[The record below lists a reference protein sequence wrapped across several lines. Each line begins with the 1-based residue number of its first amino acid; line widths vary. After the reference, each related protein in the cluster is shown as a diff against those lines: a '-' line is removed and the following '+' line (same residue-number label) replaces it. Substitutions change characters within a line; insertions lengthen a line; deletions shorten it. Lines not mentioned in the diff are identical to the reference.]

1 MILRRSL
8 FLYCSLLNITF
19 HINLFYIHLY
29 ICLLIELF
37 IIIIINIIICLLY
50 FYASSQYKLMKYVWL
65 RKLTCV
71 AEVSLISIFGIA
83 KTQHCLVVK
92 TIFLSICLYE
102 SVLSFELWW
111 FYHMFFIRLII
122 DHKYCPRSV
131 LRFI

>member
-1 MILRRSL
+1 MILRRSS

-19 HINLFYIHLY
+19 HINLFYIQLY

-37 IIIIINIIICLLY
+37 TIIILYIIICLLY
-50 FYASSQYKLMKYVWL
+50 FYASLQYKLMEHVWL

-102 SVLSFELWW
+102 RVFSFVLWW
-111 FYHMFFIRLII
+111 FYHMFSIRLIT

-131 LRFI
+131 LRFL